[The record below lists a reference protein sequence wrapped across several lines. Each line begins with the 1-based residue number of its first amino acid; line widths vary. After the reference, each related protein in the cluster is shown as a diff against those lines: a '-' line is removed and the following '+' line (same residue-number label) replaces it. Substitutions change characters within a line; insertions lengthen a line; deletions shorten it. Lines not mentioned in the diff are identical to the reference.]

1 MGRDYESVGDGGL
14 DRFDVAMGRL
24 AGDNTKHCNQTL
36 YDCAMQDV
44 APENAGK
51 LLGITNTC
59 GTAVGILGNILTG
72 NIAASQGGY
81 SAVFALIGA
90 CYISSFAVWHF
101 FVNGHNIV
109 LSSAEA

>member
-1 MGRDYESVGDGGL
+1 MV
-14 DRFDVAMGRL
+14 
-24 AGDNTKHCNQTL
+24 
-36 YDCAMQDV
+36 QDV

-81 SAVFALIGA
+81 SAVFAVIGA
-90 CYISSFAVWHF
+90 CYISSFVVWHIWI
-101 FVNGHNIV
+101 NGHNIV
-109 LSSAEA
+109 LGSAEA

>member
-1 MGRDYESVGDGGL
+1 MSSLEQTVDKI
-14 DRFDVAMGRL
+14 
-24 AGDNTKHCNQTL
+24 KHGNQAL
-36 YDCAMQDV
+36 CDCVVQDV

-81 SAVFALIGA
+81 SAVFAVIGA
-90 CYISSFAVWHF
+90 CYISSFVVWHF
-101 FVNGHNIV
+101 WINGHNIV
-109 LSSAEA
+109 LGSAEA